1 MTTFIGILS
10 REHISLANS
19 ILSENLNQGSQIWLG
34 VRGVEINHVQHG
46 KVALNS
52 PVDISHT
59 TSIPGT
65 ITSAFSHD
73 WYNHIHVL
81 PNQMA
86 LGNLVS
92 EQKRTVE
99 VFNAFDSPQ
108 TTTAILKKNTEGI
121 SVRDK
126 VTQQPLTDKLTLA
139 PFQSNLY
146 QVAIDTSGPPVIDA
160 LFQFLFDPEQ
170 PRLSITGNRVV
181 VFPFMA
187 NWDKTITQEYQWKT
201 DVLQSYDGTEQRFKL
216 RANPRQQFTFNTL
229 TEGLETN
236 RLDALLWNWQSR
248 VFAVPLWVDAALLSK
263 PVIANQA
270 AIIVNT
276 QHLNYQSEGLVVL
289 INGQQVKALEIA
301 QVKNNELE
309 LKRVLNEPWPIG
321 TIVCPALLARLPAQQ
336 TVSRLT
342 AGITQASWSFE
353 SDGND
358 DVQSE
363 TPVRINAIY
372 RNHPVLT
379 FQPNRSNPIDQQYLR
394 LTSLLDNGV
403 NTVTIDDH
411 GKQPNIISSVELI
424 LENKAQI
431 AEFKE
436 WLKQCAGRHQSFWM
450 PTWQADLHSL
460 ELMAKGSRNM
470 IINNIGYAMHYQRQP
485 GKQDVMILLRDGT
498 RIYRH
503 VTGAVI
509 SDSNSQ
515 KELLTFEKA
524 LSQPIQPKDILMLS
538 FLGLCRLES
547 DQVEF
552 EWLTHDIA
560 RVGIKVR
567 LLSSEG
573 AYLTS

>member
-1 MTTFIGILS
+1 MTTFTGILS
-10 REHISLANS
+10 REHISLSNS
-19 ILSENLNQGSQIWLG
+19 VLSGNLSQGTQVWLG
-34 VRGVEINHVQHG
+34 VRGAEVGHVQHG
-46 KVALNS
+46 QVTLNS

-65 ITSAFSHD
+65 VTNAFSHD

-108 TTTAILKKNTEGI
+108 TTTGILKKNTEGI

-126 VTQQPLTDKLTLA
+126 KTQQPLTDKLTLA

-146 QVAIDTSGPPVIDA
+146 QVAIDTNGPPVIDA
-160 LFQFLFDPEQ
+160 RFQFQFDPEQ
-170 PRLSITGNRVV
+170 PILSITGNRVV

-187 NWDKTITQEYQWKT
+187 NWDKAITQEYQWKT
-201 DVLQSYDGTEQRFKL
+201 DVLQAYDGTEQRFKL
-216 RANPRQQFTFNTL
+216 RASPRQQFAFDTL

-248 VFAVPLWVDAALLSK
+248 VFAVPLWVDAALLAE
-263 PVIANQA
+263 PVIANQKT
-270 AIIVNT
+270 ILINT
-276 QHLNYQSEGLVVL
+276 QHLNYQIDGLVVL
-289 INGQQVKALEIA
+289 INGQQVKALEIE
-301 QVKNNELE
+301 QVKDNGIE
-309 LKRVLNEPWPIG
+309 LKRVLNESWPVG
-321 TIVCPALLARLPAQQ
+321 TIVCPSLLARLPAQQ

-353 SDGND
+353 GDRNEPLQATLPKKGG
-358 DVQSE
+358 E
-363 TPVRINAIY
+363 AY

-379 FQPNRSNPIDQQYLR
+379 FQPNRSNPIGQQYLR

-403 NTVTIDDH
+403 NSVTVDDH
-411 GKQPNIISSVELI
+411 GKQANIVSSVEFI
-424 LENKAQI
+424 LENKAQVD
-431 AEFKE
+431 EFKN
-436 WLKQCAGRHQSFWM
+436 WLQQCAGRHKPFWM

-470 IINNIGYAMHYQRQP
+470 TIHNIGYSMHYQTQF
-485 GKQDVMILLRDGT
+485 GKQDVMILLKNGDSV
-498 RIYRH
+498 YRH
-503 VTGAVI
+503 ITGAAM
-509 SDSNSQ
+509 SDSSSQ
-515 KELLTFEKA
+515 KELLTFDKP
-524 LSQPIQPKDILMLS
+524 LRQPISLKDILMLS
-538 FLGLCRLES
+538 FMGLCRLES
-547 DQVEF
+547 DLVEF

-560 RVGIKVR
+560 RVALKIR

-573 AYLTS
+573 AYATT

>member
-1 MTTFIGILS
+1 MTNFTGILS
-10 REHISLANS
+10 REHISLSNV
-19 ILSENLNQGSQIWLG
+19 IISENLSQGSRIWLG
-34 VRGVEINHVQHG
+34 IQGVEISRVQQG
-46 KVALNS
+46 QVALNS
-52 PVDISHT
+52 PVDIIHT
-59 TSIPGT
+59 KDIVGAVTG
-65 ITSAFSHD
+65 AFSHD

-81 PNQMA
+81 PSHME

-99 VFNAFDSPQ
+99 VFNAFNSIQ
-108 TTTAILKKNTEGI
+108 TTTGILKKNAEGI
-121 SVRDK
+121 SVRNK
-126 VTQQPLTDKLTLA
+126 VTQQPLSNKVTLA

-146 QVAIDTSGPPVIDA
+146 QVAIDTNGPPVIDA
-160 LFQFLFDPEQ
+160 QFLFQFDPEQ
-170 PRLSITGNRVV
+170 PQLSITGNRVV

-187 NWDKTITQEYQWKT
+187 NWDKAITQEYQWKT
-201 DVLQSYDGTEQRFKL
+201 DVLQAYDGTEQRFKL
-216 RANPRQQFTFNTL
+216 RSNPRQQFSFETL

-248 VFAVPLWVDAALLSK
+248 VFAVPLWVDASLLTK
-263 PVIANQA
+263 PVAANQTT
-270 AIIVNT
+270 ITVKT
-276 QHLNYQSEGLVVL
+276 QHLNYQPEGLVVL
-289 INGQQVKALEIA
+289 IKGQQVKALEIA
-301 QVKNNELE
+301 QVTRNGLE

-353 SDGND
+353 SDGNET
-358 DVQSE
+358 VQATLPKQGDE
-363 TPVRINAIY
+363 TY
-372 RNHPVLT
+372 RKHPVLA

-394 LTSLLDNGV
+394 LTSLLDNGI
-403 NTVTIDDH
+403 NTATIDDH
-411 GKQPNIISSVELI
+411 GKHPNIINSVEFI
-424 LENKAQI
+424 LENKSQVT
-431 AEFKE
+431 EFKN
-436 WLKQCAGRHQSFWM
+436 WLQQCAGRHKPFWM

-470 IINNIGYAMHYQRQP
+470 TIHNIGYAMHYQTQP

-503 VTGAVI
+503 ITGAVI

-515 KELLTFEKA
+515 KELLTFEKP
-524 LSQPIQPKDILMLS
+524 LNQSIHPKDILMLS
-538 FLGLCRLES
+538 YLGLCRLES

-560 RVGIKVR
+560 RVVLKIR

-573 AYLTS
+573 AYATT

>member
-1 MTTFIGILS
+1 MTNFTGILS
-10 REHISLANS
+10 REHISLSNT
-19 ILSENLNQGSQIWLG
+19 IISENLNQGSQTWLG
-34 VRGVEINHVQHG
+34 VRGVEVSRIQHG
-46 KVALNS
+46 QVALNS

-59 TSIPGT
+59 TAIAGT
-65 ITSAFSHD
+65 VTNAFSHD

-81 PNQMA
+81 RSQMA

-108 TTTAILKKNTEGI
+108 TAASILKKNTEGI

-146 QVAIDTSGPPVIDA
+146 QVAIDTNGPPVIDA
-160 LFQFLFDPEQ
+160 LFQFQFDPEQ
-170 PRLSITGNRVV
+170 PKLIITGNRVV

-187 NWDKTITQEYQWKT
+187 NWDKAITQEYQWKT
-201 DVLQSYDGTEQRFKL
+201 DVLQAYDGTEQRFKL
-216 RANPRQQFTFNTL
+216 RSNPRQQFTFDTL

-248 VFAVPLWVDAALLSK
+248 VFAVPLWVDAALLAE
-263 PVIANQA
+263 PVTATQK
-270 AIIVNT
+270 IIPINT
-276 QHLNYQSEGLVVL
+276 QYLNYHQGGLVVL
-289 INGQQVKALEIA
+289 INGQHVKALEIA
-301 QVKNNELE
+301 SVTNDYIE

-321 TIVCPALLARLPAQQ
+321 TVVCPALLARLPAQQ
-336 TVSRLT
+336 SVSRLT

-353 SDGND
+353 SDGNENMYSAALT
-358 DVQSE
+358 QN
-363 TPVRINAIY
+363 TY

-394 LTSLLDNGV
+394 LTSLLDNGI
-403 NTVTIDDH
+403 NTATIDDH
-411 GKQPNIISSVELI
+411 GKQPNIISSVEFI
-424 LENKAQI
+424 LENKRQV
-431 AEFKE
+431 AEFKN
-436 WLKQCAGRHQSFWM
+436 WLQQCAGRHQPFWT

-470 IINNIGYAMHYQRQP
+470 IINNISYSMHYKRHP

-503 VTGAVI
+503 ITGAVI
-509 SDSNSQ
+509 NENNSQ
-515 KELLTFEKA
+515 KELLTFEKP
-524 LSQPIQPKDILMLS
+524 LTQPIPTKDILMLS
-538 FLGLCRLES
+538 FLGLCRFDS
-547 DQVEF
+547 DLVEF

-560 RVGIKVR
+560 RVALKTR

-573 AYLTS
+573 AYEIS